1 MSERKAV
8 LGYSKATGQIELV
21 VPPGTKFADLAKVL
35 QHIDASAIARL
46 PRGCNT
52 CISGHPFNIREAY
65 EEVINVELR

>member
-1 MSERKAV
+1 MAGRRAV
-8 LGYSKATGQIELV
+8 LGYSKNGQFELV
-21 VPPGTKFADLAKVL
+21 VPAGTKIADLGKL
-35 QHIDASAIARL
+35 FEQIDVSAIARL